1 MKIKSIVLGDRAVG
15 KTTFVQHLNGRFYS
29 ARYTPTIGVD
39 FTEYSKS
46 GTILQIW
53 DTSGSTKY
61 REVTRTFMRNTDLC
75 IVMYRDKRS
84 LGSIQSYIDSIR
96 ILSTEA
102 RIVIVSNAN
111 DLDVEVEGQM
121 IASRNSF
128 AYFFACNSL
137 DRVQALQTWHEI
149 IELCNLEIEGNGWLE
164 HKKNEDDKIVNITRQ
179 RYCWWF

>member
-1 MKIKSIVLGDRAVG
+1 MKIKTIVLGDRAVG
-15 KTTFVQHLNGRFYS
+15 KTTFVQHLNGRS
-29 ARYTPTIGVD
+29 CNARYTPTIGVD

-61 REVTRTFMRNTDLC
+61 REVTRTFMRSTDLF

-84 LGSIQSYIDSIR
+84 LMSIKSYIDSIR
-96 ILSTEA
+96 TLSAES

-111 DLDVEVEGQM
+111 HLDVEVDGQM
-121 IASRNSF
+121 IASRKNT
-128 AYFFACNSL
+128 YFFACNSL

-164 HKKNEDDKIVNITRQ
+164 HKKNDDDKIVNISRQ